1 MTSNLSTCRRVRVSW
16 PQVNRALTDLAEAPN
31 DNRRRVVLNRIRS
44 DCSPMNQK
52 WIVRVSEEERTH
64 VMTGQV
70 TTRYEMSE
78 MSMYSCIYVFRPMG
92 ARGGTVRKHRDL
104 ERVSES
110 SLVLVC
116 WCCMPFRESWNWRG
130 MDFCFLCV
138 NTCVAVGP
146 SPVRSL

>member
-52 WIVRVSEEERTH
+52 WIVRVSEEENACNERTGH
-64 VMTGQV
+64 DTIRDERDVDV
-70 TTRYEMSE
+70 FL
-78 MSMYSCIYVFRPMG
+78 YVFRPMG

-116 WCCMPFRESWNWRG
+116 WCCMPFRESWNWHG